1 MKPPLSSWR
10 QPTTRRPA
18 SCPPANSS
26 IIGPATT
33 PNTVSMP
40 AARSCRAAICPP
52 WISPI
57 TPSSKARSIPPA
69 GTLDFAP
76 ACARLG
82 GRNRLIELRNVS
94 RLYRRG
100 ADEVHALEH
109 VSLEIPT
116 GRFVAL
122 MGPSGSGK
130 STLLNILAGLDRPSG
145 GEVSVAGRRL
155 GDLSED
161 ELAAFRAAHMG
172 FVFQFFNLIPVLSA
186 RENVELPLLLTH
198 LKRADRRARAETAL
212 RIVGLS
218 ERGDHMPAQLSGG
231 EQQRTAIARAV
242 VTDPEIVV
250 GDEPTGDLDAKNAE
264 EVLGLLRTLKQDF
277 GKTVVIVTHDPRA
290 ERYVDEVLLL
300 DKGVYLGAHPGG
312 AGASAAQ
319 ASGGRA

>member
-1 MKPPLSSWR
+1 M
-10 QPTTRRPA
+10 
-18 SCPPANSS
+18 
-26 IIGPATT
+26 
-33 PNTVSMP
+33 
-40 AARSCRAAICPP
+40 
-52 WISPI
+52 
-57 TPSSKARSIPPA
+57 
-69 GTLDFAP
+69 
-76 ACARLG
+76 
-82 GRNRLIELRNVS
+82 IELRNVS